1 MIAIAIA
8 AVFLTG
14 ARAMPP
20 WQTWREGYVL
30 WQGLRQARTD
40 VEIAKTGSGTGSAVY
55 QRAILNRRVSEL
67 QFSLIL
73 REAFPDPIGSA
84 CVGAV
89 CLSAA
94 GAALAL
100 PAWCVMVI
108 RRRMVFDAGIRS
120 CCGNSCHDQ

>member
-1 MIAIAIA
+1 MIAIAGT
-8 AVFLTG
+8 AVLLTG
-14 ARAMPP
+14 LRAMPP
-20 WQTWREGYVL
+20 VESWRDGYLL
-30 WQGLRQARTD
+30 WCGMRQHRSE
-40 VEIAKTGSGTGSAVY
+40 VEIARERWGPDSAVY
-55 QRAILNRRVSEL
+55 QRAILGGQMSEM
-67 QFSLIL
+67 QFAMFL